1 MPEISNDFLD
11 LRELFDLSG
20 RTALVTGSARG
31 IGRAIALALA
41 QFGARVVLHG
51 SKSSGP
57 LDDSL
62 AAVRAYS
69 PGSFAVSADL
79 ADSAAPDALFAALS
93 EKGASPDLVIANA
106 SVQIVRAW
114 NEIPLA
120 EALTQMQV
128 NFNATLRLFQLAV
141 PAMKARRWGRL
152 VAVGSV
158 QKMRPHPQMA
168 VYAASKAAQENL
180 VRNLA
185 RQLAPDG
192 ITVNDLCPGVFA
204 TDRNAAALANPVYAK
219 RVTGAIPMHDYAR
232 PRDAAGAALLLCSD
246 AGRYITGTT
255 ILIDGGLSLPG

>member
-1 MPEISNDFLD
+1 MPEMPPDSFDLHRLLD
-11 LRELFDLSG
+11 LHG

-31 IGRAIALALA
+31 IGRALALALA

-51 SKSSGP
+51 SKCSGP
-57 LDDSL
+57 LDESL
-62 AAVRAYS
+62 AAVCALS
-69 PGSFAVSADL
+69 PESFAVSADL
-79 ADSAAPDALFAALS
+79 TDPAAPDAIFAALA
-93 EKGASPDLVIANA
+93 EKGASPDIVIANA
-106 SVQIVRAW
+106 SVQFSRPW

-120 EALTQMQV
+120 EAATQMQV
-128 NFNATLRLFQLAV
+128 NFNATLRLFQLAA

-158 QKMRPHPQMA
+158 QEMRPHPQMA
-168 VYAASKAAQENL
+168 VYAASKSAQENL

-204 TDRNAAALANPVYAK
+204 TDRNAAALGNPVYAK
-219 RVTGAIPMHDYAR
+219 RVTDAIPMHDYAR
-232 PRDAAGAALLLCSD
+232 PHDAAGAALLLCSD

-255 ILIDGGLSLPG
+255 VLIDGGLSLPG